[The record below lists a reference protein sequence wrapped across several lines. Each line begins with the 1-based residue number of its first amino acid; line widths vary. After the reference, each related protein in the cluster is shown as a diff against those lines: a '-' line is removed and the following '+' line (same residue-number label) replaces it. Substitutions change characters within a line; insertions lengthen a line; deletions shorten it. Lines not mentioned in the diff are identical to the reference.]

1 MFSCAHTF
9 KGNNMHFNVPNNF
22 SPVQQQQHI
31 PPNMQ
36 QQSQQNMMQQ
46 MPQHSP
52 MGQQPM
58 V

>member
-1 MFSCAHTF
+1 
-9 KGNNMHFNVPNNF
+9 MHFNVPNNF
-22 SPVQQQQHI
+22 SPVQQQHI

-36 QQSQQNMMQQ
+36 QQPQQNIMQQ

-58 V
+58 VTNITSY